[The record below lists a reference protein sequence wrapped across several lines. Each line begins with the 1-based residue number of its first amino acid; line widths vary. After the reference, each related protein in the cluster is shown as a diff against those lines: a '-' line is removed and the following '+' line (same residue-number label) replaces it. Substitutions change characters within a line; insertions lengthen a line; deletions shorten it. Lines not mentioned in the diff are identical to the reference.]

1 MCNMGVRSPALTL
14 LAYASLASALDNGMG
29 RTPALGYSTWNRWLS
44 GINESLVLELA
55 DALVST
61 GLRSAGYEFLNL
73 DAGVWL
79 HSRDAAGNLQADP
92 AKFPSGLP
100 ALAAAIRKRGLRLG
114 LYTDLG
120 AGSCGPGPGSGGH
133 WPQDAR
139 YFASL
144 GADYIKRVSCC
155 GPL

>member
-1 MCNMGVRSPALTL
+1 MRSASARLALL
-14 LAYASLASALDNGMG
+14 LAAAASAAGLDNGQG
-29 RTPALGYSTWNRWLS
+29 RVPALAYSTWNRWLLA
-44 GINESLVLELA
+44 INESLVLELA

-61 GLRSAGYEFLNL
+61 GLLAAGYEYLNL

-79 HSRDAAGNLQADP
+79 HERDAAGNLQADP

-100 ALAAAIRKRGLRLG
+100 ALANAVRARGLRLG

-120 AGSCGPGPGSGGH
+120 VGSCGPGPGSGGH

-144 GADYIKRVSCC
+144 GADYLKCVRANARA
-155 GPL
+155 

>member
-1 MCNMGVRSPALTL
+1 MATAGVK
-14 LAYASLASALDNGMG
+14 YAGWIITTIAGNGSE
-29 RTPALGYSTWNRWLS
+29 GYS
-44 GINESLVLELA
+44 GDGGPA
-55 DALVST
+55 AQ
-61 GLRSAGYEFLNL
+61 AKLNGPH
-73 DAGVWL
+73 DVVC
-79 HSRDAAGNLQADP
+79 DAAGNLQADP

-144 GADYIKRVSCC
+144 GADYIKRVA
-155 GPL
+155 L

>member
-1 MCNMGVRSPALTL
+1 MR
-14 LAYASLASALDNGMG
+14 ASSSLSRAVLFIAAAAAASALNNGVG
-29 RTPALGYSTWNRWLS
+29 RVPALGYSTWNRWLL
-44 GINESLVLELA
+44 GINETLVIELA

-61 GLRSAGYEFLNL
+61 GLRAAGYEYLNL

-79 HSRDAAGNLQADP
+79 HARDAAGNLQADP

-100 ALAAAIRKRGLRLG
+100 ALAAAVRARGLRLG

-120 AGSCGPGPGSGGH
+120 EGSCGPGPGSGGH

-144 GADYIKRVSCC
+144 GADYIKRVSQ
-155 GPL
+155 PAQ